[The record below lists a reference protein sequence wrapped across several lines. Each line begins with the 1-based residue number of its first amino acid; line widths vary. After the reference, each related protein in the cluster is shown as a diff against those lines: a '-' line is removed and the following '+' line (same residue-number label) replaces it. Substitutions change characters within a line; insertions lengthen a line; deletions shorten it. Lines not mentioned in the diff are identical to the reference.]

1 MLFVNF
7 GHGGYYFFGHADWN
21 GLLFADLIFP
31 WFIWIMGVSIT
42 LSFKSLARKKLKPFT
57 VLKKIIRRSL
67 ILFGLGVFT
76 SNFNDLE
83 YYRVPGVLQRFAICY
98 FVIAVMQLYLPPR
111 EDLPKRWWDP
121 IRDVVAIWKQW
132 LVMAFVLV
140 VFLLV
145 TYGVK
150 VGHCPTGYTGPG
162 GIGREY
168 PQAVNCTG
176 GVANY
181 IDRMFLGNH
190 LYRWATVKT
199 LYKTKLPH
207 DPEGCLGSLTSII
220 LVFFGVQAGRIL
232 HTYPDH
238 KSRLL
243 RWTVW
248 GVLLGVVGIGNSLL
262 NVYRCPGSCWDEFY
276 STFCII
282 WFNSWF
288 TYLRSLSFILVTG
301 STSFIL
307 LAMCY
312 FFTDVAGWWNG
323 APFFY
328 PGMNS
333 ILLYVGY
340 GILYNRF
347 PFTWKTDEYVTHTE
361 KLSMNLLA
369 TALWVLISYY
379 LFQKKFFLKI

>member
-21 GLLFADLIFP
+21 GLQSQQCCLSTLVMVDIISLDTLTGMCYICPFTL
-31 WFIWIMGVSIT
+31 WLMFIWIMGVSIT

-150 VGHCPTGYTGPG
+150 VGHCPTPIKRMEFEKKDI
-162 GIGREY
+162 GI
-168 PQAVNCTG
+168 
-176 GVANY
+176 
-181 IDRMFLGNH
+181 DL
-190 LYRWATVKT
+190 K
-199 LYKTKLPH
+199 
-207 DPEGCLGSLTSII
+207 S
-220 LVFFGVQAGRIL
+220 
-232 HTYPDH
+232 HT
-238 KSRLL
+238 
-243 RWTVW
+243 
-248 GVLLGVVGIGNSLL
+248 
-262 NVYRCPGSCWDEFY
+262 
-276 STFCII
+276 
-282 WFNSWF
+282 
-288 TYLRSLSFILVTG
+288 FILTIRN
-301 STSFIL
+301 IL
-307 LAMCY
+307 RTNEA
-312 FFTDVAGWWNG
+312 N
-323 APFFY
+323 
-328 PGMNS
+328 
-333 ILLYVGY
+333 
-340 GILYNRF
+340 
-347 PFTWKTDEYVTHTE
+347 TE
-361 KLSMNLLA
+361 HWRIRNWIIKLSRA
-369 TALWVLISYY
+369 KVE
-379 LFQKKFFLKI
+379 